1 MSRRCGG
8 ELRSSTDTAI
18 WGKTNH
24 GKIHTGVHGHHK
36 EDGAWERARGGRG
49 SPENEDIA
57 GGNGGQRQ
65 SNTGSLAA
73 MELWFVGAFGAADV
87 GVYMGQEFVQNT
99 QQISTNLVRI
109 RLGFRCPFRAR
120 EDEDDDVIHDV
131 MGGARMAVR
140 EREEGP
146 GLGCWAATCCAER

>member
-1 MSRRCGG
+1 MSRRSRRCGG

-24 GKIHTGVHGHHK
+24 GKIHTGAHGHHK
-36 EDGAWERARGGRG
+36 EDGAGEKARGGRC
-49 SPENEDIA
+49 SPEFEEHGGGSGGTA
-57 GGNGGQRQ
+57 GIDA
-65 SNTGSLAA
+65 SSLGAYS
-73 MELWFVGAFGAADV
+73 LGTLGAFGAEIM

-140 EREEGP
+140 ERGEGP
-146 GLGCWAATCCAER
+146 GLDRKSVV